1 MEAPLGPRAN
11 PSTLAL
17 LHMNPITQVEEA
29 RTSHLGASNRG
40 RAGVALP
47 MPKFT
52 LARDQSVPENG
63 RAVFTRHF
71 EQKVEQAAA
80 ELLSV
85 ATDQRAS
92 ASQSHAD

>member
-17 LHMNPITQVEEA
+17 LHMNPITQAEEA
-29 RTSHLGASNRG
+29 RTSHLRASNRG

-63 RAVFTRHF
+63 LVGSGSEVLDVVLGIRNH
-71 EQKVEQAAA
+71 
-80 ELLSV
+80 
-85 ATDQRAS
+85 
-92 ASQSHAD
+92 